1 MTETTSTDRAIRE
14 LPLAPGGSVEITLT
28 SNELRLRGADSARVV
43 VRTRGGEAVD
53 DHVVIEPYPDG
64 IRIRDAGADFQ
75 LGPLRISTRR
85 TADLDIEVPRTARVN
100 VRTLSGDV
108 DATGIEGASQWASA
122 SGDLRLRIEGGAVA
136 AESMSGDITVD
147 SAASIE
153 VSVVSVSGDVRI
165 RAPELLGL
173 RVSTTSGDVDV
184 VGALAPGS
192 EHRVNAVSGDVQ
204 LATGSE
210 VRLEAQTLTGDVRST
225 VKHRAEG
232 GRGRR
237 TIIVGDGHVRVSVRT
252 MSGDVRLRD
261 GPAAPEP
268 APATTRTPASATT
281 TPADPVSTDGA
292 PVDPGLVVAEATA
305 APNLVRGD
313 ARQSTVDP
321 TAGSGAGTD
330 RQEAARLDI
339 LRALERGD
347 LDIETASSRLAA
359 LEDAGP
365 RHDEGSF

>member
-1 MTETTSTDRAIRE
+1 MTETTGTDRAIRE
-14 LPLAPGGSVEITLT
+14 LPLAPGGAVEITLT
-28 SNELRLRGADSARVV
+28 SNELRLRGADAPRVV

-53 DHVVIEPYPDG
+53 DHVAIEQTTDG

-75 LGPLRISTRR
+75 LGPLRVSTRR

-108 DATGIEGASQWASA
+108 DAAGIEGASQWASA

-147 SAASIE
+147 SAARIE

-184 VGALAPGS
+184 VGALAAGA

-237 TIIVGDGHVRVSVRT
+237 TLIVGDGHVRVSVRT
-252 MSGDVRLRD
+252 MSGDVRLRE
-261 GPAAPEP
+261 GPTAPEP
-268 APATTRTPASATT
+268 APAPVRAAAPAVQ
-281 TPADPVSTDGA
+281 ADPGS
-292 PVDPGLVVAEATA
+292 PPDPGPPPDRGVVVAEATA
-305 APNLVRGD
+305 APNLVRAD
-313 ARQSTVDP
+313 ARP
-321 TAGSGAGTD
+321 PAPGSPSGSAAEAD
-330 RQEAARLDI
+330 HREAARLDI

>member
-1 MTETTSTDRAIRE
+1 MTETTGTDRAIRE
-14 LPLAPGGSVEITLT
+14 LPLAPGSTIEITLT
-28 SNELRLRGADSARVV
+28 SNELRLRGVDAARVV

-53 DHVVIEPYPDG
+53 DHVVIEPHPDG
-64 IRIRDAGADFQ
+64 IRIRDAGADIQ

-108 DATGIEGASQWASA
+108 DAAGIAGASQWASA

-147 SAASIE
+147 SAARIE
-153 VSVVSVSGDVRI
+153 VSAVSVSGDVRI

-173 RVSTTSGDVDV
+173 RVSTTSGDVDI
-184 VGALAPGS
+184 VGALAAGS

-252 MSGDVRLRD
+252 MSGDVRLRE
-261 GPAAPEP
+261 GPTAPEP
-268 APATTRTPASATT
+268 APEPVGTSATA
-281 TPADPVSTDGA
+281 TPADPVSTAAA
-292 PVDPGLVVAEATA
+292 PVDPGVIVAEATA
-305 APNLVRGD
+305 APNLVRAD
-313 ARQSTVDP
+313 ANARAPESP
-321 TAGSGAGTD
+321 AGPEAGTD
-330 RQEAARLDI
+330 HREAARLDI

-347 LDIETASSRLAA
+347 LDVETASSRLAA
-359 LEDAGP
+359 LEDTGP
-365 RHDEGSF
+365 RHDKGSL